1 MSDEPE
7 RLQDMGVKAQPRLPR
22 LRLGRRGRD
31 AEPPEPASETDGPRP
46 YAETR
51 LEDLVVIT
59 GYSGAGKSTAM
70 NVFEDAGY
78 FCVDNLPPEMIR
90 ALVELFVHE
99 GSKVER
105 AAVVSDVRGGDYF
118 EALRAVLED
127 LDALGLRHRVL
138 FLDAADDAL
147 LTRFQETRRRHP
159 LAPASSVERGIASER
174 AVLEPIKELA
184 DVVIDS
190 TGLKAHMLRRRIAD
204 EFLPRVPTSRLA
216 VSLESFGFK
225 HGPARDA
232 DIVLDVR
239 FLPNPH
245 YEPALRPLTGH
256 DMRIVE
262 YVGRDGQLDA
272 FYERLEPLLDFLLPQ
287 YVAEGKAHLTIA
299 IGCTGGRHRSVAVVE
314 HLAGRWREREDVFL
328 EVTHRDVAHAERRDS
343 DRAAG

>member
-7 RLQDMGVKAQPRLPR
+7 KLQDMGVKAPPRLHR
-22 LRLGRRGRD
+22 LRLGRRARD
-31 AEPPEPASETDGPRP
+31 DEPPEQPQPP

-105 AAVVSDVRGGDYF
+105 AAIVSDVRGGDYF

-138 FLDAADDAL
+138 FLDAADDAIL
-147 LTRFQETRRRHP
+147 MRFQETRRRHP
-159 LAPASSVERGIASER
+159 LAQASTVERGIALER
-174 AVLEPIKELA
+174 AVLEPIKGLA

-204 EFLPRVPTSRLA
+204 EFLPRAPASRLA

-232 DIVLDVR
+232 DIVFDVR

-245 YEPALRPLTGH
+245 YEPSLRALTGH
-256 DMRIVE
+256 DSRVVG
-262 YVGRDGQLDA
+262 YVGRDGQLDS

-299 IGCTGGRHRSVAVVE
+299 IGCTGGRHRSVAIVE
-314 HLAGRWREREDVFL
+314 HLAARWRGRDDVFV
-328 EVTHRDVAHAERRDS
+328 EVTHRDVDHAERRDS

>member
-7 RLQDMGVKAQPRLPR
+7 RLQDMAVKSQTRLPR
-22 LRLGRRGRD
+22 LRLGRRARET
-31 AEPPEPASETDGPRP
+31 APEVAVDGNTP

-105 AAVVSDVRGGDYF
+105 AAVVSDVRGGEYL

-127 LDALGLRHRVL
+127 LEALGLHHRVL
-138 FLDAADDAL
+138 FLEAADDAL
-147 LTRFQETRRRHP
+147 LMRFKETRRRHP
-159 LAPASSVERGIASER
+159 LAQASSVERGIASER
-174 AVLEPIKELA
+174 AVLEPIKGLA

-190 TGLKAHMLRRRIAD
+190 TGLKPHMLRRRIAD
-204 EFLPRVPTSRLA
+204 EFLRRVTTTRLA

-232 DIVLDVR
+232 DMVLDVR

-245 YEPALRPLTGH
+245 YEPDLRPLTGH
-256 DMRIVE
+256 DQRVID
-262 YVGRDGQLDA
+262 YVGRDGQLEA
-272 FYERLEPLLDFLLPQ
+272 FYEHLEPLLDFVLPQ
-287 YVAEGKAHLTIA
+287 YVAEGKSHLTIA
-299 IGCTGGRHRSVAVVE
+299 IGCTGGRHRSVAIAE
-314 HLAGRWREREDVFL
+314 HLARRWRERDDVFV
-328 EVTHRDVAHAERRDS
+328 EVAHRDVTRADRRDGDIDAS
-343 DRAAG
+343 